1 MRSSPYC
8 MHMSLWVFSP
18 VNAVN
23 DALRRYVEGLG
34 FDVASDPA
42 KAMAALFDL
51 TSVPPPLPTAPSLPS
66 LALLATPDAVQE
78 ARRAGYLVH
87 LSTDGEE
94 HLRSTLAILVAGGA
108 AGGHAAAGEDGAVGD
123 AGGVAAALAAGPAT
137 ASDGPQLTPRE
148 AQVMS
153 LLMLGLT
160 NKRIAKHLLITERTV
175 KFHVASLM
183 RKHGVSNRTKLM
195 LKNPIVVTKL
205 FSSAPVRRR

>member
-34 FDVASDPA
+34 FDVASDPS
-42 KAMAALFDL
+42 KAQAALFDL
-51 TSVPPPLPTAPSLPS
+51 TSVPPPLPPSPSLPS
-66 LALLATPDAVQE
+66 LALLASPDAVQE

-108 AGGHAAAGEDGAVGD
+108 AGEHGAAGENGTVTDV
-123 AGGVAAALAAGPAT
+123 GGVAAALTTEPAA
-137 ASDGPQLTPRE
+137 ASDAPQLTPRE

-160 NKRIAKHLLITERTV
+160 NKRIAKHLVITERTV